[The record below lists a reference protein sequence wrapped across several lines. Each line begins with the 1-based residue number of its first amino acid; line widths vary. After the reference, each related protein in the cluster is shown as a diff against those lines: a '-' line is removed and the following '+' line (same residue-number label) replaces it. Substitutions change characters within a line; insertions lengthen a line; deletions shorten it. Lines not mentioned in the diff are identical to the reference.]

1 MSFIL
6 SFFRMPVNR
15 DPNGV
20 PLMELNPNFQHIR
33 QTEVVDSRA
42 ITKLY
47 KCPICQG
54 KLVDPMHGGDHITR
68 FHRIKYVDQI
78 RLGLKL
84 TEVPI

>member
-1 MSFIL
+1 
-6 SFFRMPVNR
+6 MPVNR

-20 PLMELNPNFQHIR
+20 PLMELNRNFQHIR

-68 FHRIKYVDQI
+68 FHRIKCVDQI